1 MSDVNNIIDNIISD
15 KKLLKSSAFRDKVYS
30 DEPIIRTA
38 AQLIKPKT
46 PPEIKEMKDIAFS
59 QAAYW
64 KTSAW
69 LFYTQGKFMES
80 YTDSYSYN
88 EDFIKYYPCYRE
100 LTVDQLRGYFTWRT
114 QVRSGNTIKAPMPFV
129 FIYIYELL
137 NCIGAE
143 TPEECF
149 NLLRDFCRDYKDI
162 DDTISRYVDN
172 WLIDFI
178 VYNELDTNL
187 AKDIPEVRY
196 EDSMLTLMHWKDHNE
211 NEIFSAVSSLST
223 YQPERSLF
231 FISYQD
237 DFKNITVR
245 CIVKLSEFFAEKRK
259 SSLFSRLFGNISEYS
274 HNMFSS
280 AIFYD
285 RQPLRN
291 CEYKLNELHTYS
303 CKNGRW
309 SCFKIS
315 GSRSRNGRLGSIV
328 KAIDSLLR
336 DYNNF
341 KHKITFDGVS
351 KSAVKVIQTEIEL
364 YYAEKRRKEDVKIE
378 IDLSKLGSIRKASDM
393 TREKL
398 LIDNENETED
408 AITILAET
416 SETETISDLPL
427 DKDETKFMIAML
439 YNGDPAEAARES
451 GKMLSI
457 LADSINEKLFDSF
470 GDTVID
476 FSDDLPVLIEDY
488 TDELKTMI
496 PKEQL

>member
-114 QVRSGNTIKAPMPFV
+114 QVRIGNTTKAPLPFV
-129 FIYIYELL
+129 FIYIYELI

-149 NLLRDFCRDYKDI
+149 TLLRDFCRGYKDI

-178 VYNELDTNL
+178 VYNELDTSL
-187 AKDIPEVRY
+187 AKDIPEVIY
-196 EDSMLTLMHWKDHNE
+196 EDYMLILLHWKRHNE
-211 NEIFSAVSSLST
+211 NEIFSAVSYLST
-223 YQPERSLF
+223 YQPEKSLF
-231 FISYQD
+231 FISCQE
-237 DFKNITVR
+237 DFKNVTVR

-259 SSLFSRLFGNISEYS
+259 SSLFSRLFGNISECS
-274 HNMFSS
+274 
-280 AIFYD
+280 
-285 RQPLRN
+285 
-291 CEYKLNELHTYS
+291 
-303 CKNGRW
+303 
-309 SCFKIS
+309 
-315 GSRSRNGRLGSIV
+315 
-328 KAIDSLLR
+328 
-336 DYNNF
+336 
-341 KHKITFDGVS
+341 
-351 KSAVKVIQTEIEL
+351 
-364 YYAEKRRKEDVKIE
+364 
-378 IDLSKLGSIRKASDM
+378 
-393 TREKL
+393 
-398 LIDNENETED
+398 
-408 AITILAET
+408 
-416 SETETISDLPL
+416 
-427 DKDETKFMIAML
+427 
-439 YNGDPAEAARES
+439 
-451 GKMLSI
+451 
-457 LADSINEKLFDSF
+457 
-470 GDTVID
+470 
-476 FSDDLPVLIEDY
+476 
-488 TDELKTMI
+488 
-496 PKEQL
+496 

>member
-1 MSDVNNIIDNIISD
+1 MSDVNNIIDNILSD
-15 KKLLKSSAFRDKVYS
+15 KKLLKSSAFRDKVYK
-30 DEPIIRTA
+30 DEPIIITA
-38 AQLIKPKT
+38 DKLIKNNT
-46 PPEIKEMKDIAFS
+46 PLEIKEMKDIAFS

-80 YTDSYSYN
+80 YTDNYSYN
-88 EDFIKYYPCYRE
+88 EDFVKYYPCYRE
-100 LTVDQLRGYFTWRT
+100 LNVEQLRGYFSWRT
-114 QVRSGNTIKAPMPFV
+114 QVRIGNTTKAPLPFV
-129 FIYIYELL
+129 FIYIYELI

-149 NLLRDFCRDYKDI
+149 TLLRDFCRGYKDI

-178 VYNELDTNL
+178 VYNELDTSL
-187 AKDIPEVRY
+187 AKDIPEVIY
-196 EDSMLTLMHWKDHNE
+196 EDYMLILLHWKRHNE
-211 NEIFSAVSSLST
+211 NEIFSAVSYLST
-223 YQPERSLF
+223 YQPEKSLF
-231 FISYQD
+231 FISCQE
-237 DFKNITVR
+237 DFKNVTVR

-259 SSLFSRLFGNISEYS
+259 SSLFSRLFGNISECS

-291 CEYKLNELHTYS
+291 CEYKLNELHTFS

-309 SCFKIS
+309 SCCKIS
-315 GSRSRNGRLGSIV
+315 GSRSRNGRLGDII

-341 KHKITFDGVS
+341 RHKISFDGIS
-351 KSAVKVIQTEIEL
+351 KSAIKVIQTEIEL
-364 YYAEKRRKEDVKIE
+364 YYAEKLRKETVRIE
-378 IDLSKLGSIRKASDM
+378 IDLSKLDSIRKASDL

-398 LIDNENETED
+398 LVDNEEEEEKE
-408 AITILAET
+408 IMTIPAEN
-416 SETETISDLPL
+416 SETDTISALPL
-427 DKDETKFMIAML
+427 DKDETIFLKALL
-439 YNGDPAEAARES
+439 YNGNPAEAARKC
-451 GKMLSI
+451 GKLLSI
-457 LADSINEKLFDSF
+457 LADSINEKLFNSF

-476 FSDDLPVLIEDY
+476 FSDDFPVLIEDY
-488 TDELKTMI
+488 IDEIKAMI
-496 PKEQL
+496 PKE